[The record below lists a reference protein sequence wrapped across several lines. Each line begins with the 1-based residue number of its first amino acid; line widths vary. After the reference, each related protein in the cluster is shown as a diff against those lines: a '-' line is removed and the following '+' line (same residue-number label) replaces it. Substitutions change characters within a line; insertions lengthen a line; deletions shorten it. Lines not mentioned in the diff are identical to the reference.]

1 MAAGANL
8 EDQSSRHLQ
17 TTDGGW
23 SRFIAA
29 LNLQAAHVSGDCLFR
44 SVSHRFPDPRLI
56 HHSDLNLRKTYHVS
70 RAGNDAQLKVLNLY
84 HRNFWV
90 VTGDRERRAPAS
102 NGAQHGTGL
111 FA

>member
-56 HHSDLNLRKTYHVS
+56 HR
-70 RAGNDAQLKVLNLY
+70 
-84 HRNFWV
+84 
-90 VTGDRERRAPAS
+90 PI
-102 NGAQHGTGL
+102 
-111 FA
+111 